1 MIRIGFIRIKVCS
14 AKYVPQDKRRVLWRK
29 IRKKKAR

>member
-1 MIRIGFIRIKVCS
+1 MIRIGFIRSKVCS

-29 IRKKKAR
+29 IRKKKSR